1 MEAQKISTNV
11 AKQNLVQNFQI
22 NPDIKKC
29 LTDDLKK
36 TRRELDRKIIFSK
49 SFEKKEIKWISL
61 ERNHERWSKFLVN
74 IRSLHHI
81 YKAII

>member
-49 SFEKKEIKWISL
+49 SFEKKKINWISL
-61 ERNHERWSKFLVN
+61 EKNHERWSKFLVN